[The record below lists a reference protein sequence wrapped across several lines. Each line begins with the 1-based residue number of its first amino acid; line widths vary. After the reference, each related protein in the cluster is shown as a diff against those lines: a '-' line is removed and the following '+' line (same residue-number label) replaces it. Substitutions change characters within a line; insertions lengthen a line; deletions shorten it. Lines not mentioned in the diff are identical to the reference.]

1 MKNIFLFTVVNIVL
15 IGCGGG
21 GGGSST
27 SNSTYEG
34 PMALETEYT
43 MFPGDSVNK
52 DSENTSLKITHVDG
66 RVESNIELVEGTAT
80 ITRKP

>member
-1 MKNIFLFTVVNIVL
+1 MKNIFLFTAVSLIL

-21 GGGSST
+21 GGGST

-34 PMALETEYT
+34 SMAVETQYT

-52 DSENTSLKITHVDG
+52 DSEKTSLKITHVDG
-66 RVESNIELVEGTAT
+66 QVESNIELVEGTAT